1 MTSLTITHTI
11 DVSSD
16 CEHGIYVI
24 NYAGP
29 GLITPVQKTLTI
41 PVGASESTI
50 NMIILANI
58 PRCDWYDH
66 PVFATAIPFTI
77 TPFSESN
84 PDLRTSPTPGPLI

>member
-16 CEHGIYVI
+16 IEHGIYVI
-24 NYAGP
+24 NYAGS
-29 GLITPVQKTLTI
+29 GLITPVQKTLSI
-41 PVGASESTI
+41 PVDASESTI
-50 NMIILANI
+50 NMIVLSNM

-66 PVFATAIPFTI
+66 PVFATAIPFII

-84 PDLRTSPTPGPLI
+84 PDLRTDPTVNQI

>member
-11 DVSSD
+11 DGASD
-16 CEHGIYVI
+16 PENGIYVV
-24 NYAGP
+24 NYAGS
-29 GLITPVQKTLTI
+29 GLITPVQKTLTV
-41 PVGASESTI
+41 PVGAGQSQI

-77 TPFSESN
+77 IPFSESN
-84 PDLRTSPTPGPLI
+84 PDLRTSPTSGPS